1 MRISI
6 TIFSEDGENYNQSD
20 INYTFINDPIDPENL
35 DLIYT
40 FIEMLY
46 NSYGDITSQEETFI
60 SNEEYETLEK
70 NYNSIECPICLVK
83 TRDNIKL
90 ECGHIYCNSCSYK
103 WFKTENKKTCPTC
116 RKKIF

>member
-40 FIEMLY
+40 FIEML
-46 NSYGDITSQEETFI
+46 
-60 SNEEYETLEK
+60 
-70 NYNSIECPICLVK
+70 
-83 TRDNIKL
+83 
-90 ECGHIYCNSCSYK
+90 
-103 WFKTENKKTCPTC
+103 
-116 RKKIF
+116 